1 MRVIIKLFGGLKSK
15 RAFPQ
20 NEEGDLILEF
30 TEPIA
35 VGEII
40 ETLDLNK
47 KPFIVILNGLN
58 LVDFSIKVKE
68 GDEISLFPPIAG
80 GQC

>member
-47 KPFIVILNGLN
+47 KPFIVILNGVN